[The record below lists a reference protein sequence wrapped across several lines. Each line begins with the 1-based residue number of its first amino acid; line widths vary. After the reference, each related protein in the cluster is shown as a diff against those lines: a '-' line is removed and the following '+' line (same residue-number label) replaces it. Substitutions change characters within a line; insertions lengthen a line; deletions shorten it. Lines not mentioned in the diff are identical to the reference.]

1 MLWTVS
7 GKKRLS
13 EARVRPLFLC
23 LCRSLKAN
31 TALKTTARQRKLAAK
46 CKKAPKQQQQSKC
59 LYVCFAFYQ
68 TLNAVC
74 LLSIR
79 LYFLKKSIR
88 FVRGI
93 INQNGD
99 PVHPLTVFKQ
109 PVPVNGSL
117 QTQHFFATPFS
128 GELTQSEAIDTRK
141 QKIDLTER
149 QCVHADNKPNE

>member
-1 MLWTVS
+1 MQKGTKAAAAIKVS
-7 GKKRLS
+7 ICVFCFLSNAKR
-13 EARVRPLFLC
+13 C
-23 LCRSLKAN
+23 L
-31 TALKTTARQRKLAAK
+31 
-46 CKKAPKQQQQSKC
+46 
-59 LYVCFAFYQ
+59 FAFYQ
-68 TLNAVC
+68 A
-74 LLSIR
+74 LLPEEINT
-79 LYFLKKSIR
+79 FCG
-88 FVRGI
+88 GI